1 MINVFNIEKF
11 ATHDGPGIR
20 TTIFLKGCF
29 LHCPWCANPE
39 SWSLKSTLLY
49 DKQKC
54 VKCKKCMLNCKNHAI
69 KFENE
74 FRYDLSK
81 CHRCKKCVQGC
92 FYNAIKFAGEE
103 ISIQDVV
110 DEVLKDKEY
119 YENSHGGITISGGEP
134 FKQFESMLKLLKELK
149 KNKLHIAIETTGNYE
164 LKYLKE
170 ALPYIDLFLFDI
182 KHLDCKKLKD
192 VTGANPNLIFTNL
205 EYLASNCLDK
215 IVIRVPVI
223 PKFNYEKEILQ
234 GIIDYACQLGIAEVD
249 LLPYHSLGKNK
260 WLQLQKDYQYADL
273 PMMTKDILKEY
284 VEYGKHKNIR
294 VKIGG

>member
-20 TTIFLKGCF
+20 TTIFLKGCS

-119 YENSHGGITISGGEP
+119 YENSHR
-134 FKQFESMLKLLKELK
+134 
-149 KNKLHIAIETTGNYE
+149 N
-164 LKYLKE
+164 
-170 ALPYIDLFLFDI
+170 
-182 KHLDCKKLKD
+182 
-192 VTGANPNLIFTNL
+192 
-205 EYLASNCLDK
+205 
-215 IVIRVPVI
+215 
-223 PKFNYEKEILQ
+223 
-234 GIIDYACQLGIAEVD
+234 
-249 LLPYHSLGKNK
+249 
-260 WLQLQKDYQYADL
+260 
-273 PMMTKDILKEY
+273 
-284 VEYGKHKNIR
+284 
-294 VKIGG
+294 